1 MSLVIRTQNHPYAK
15 FVNTLLEDNKRRM
28 GQVNEFEQ
36 KASQAFGLALDVNE
50 NDDAYTVT
58 TNLPGVKLDDIS
70 VNIHDNVLTVN
81 ADINATEYDE
91 NTRVLMQERRTGKF
105 SRNLRF
111 PMAVDGNAIEASFDN
126 GVLNIVIP
134 KAEEAKPRQIP
145 VTVAHSNN

>member
-1 MSLVIRTQNHPYAK
+1 MSLVIRTQNHPYTK
-15 FVNTLLEDNKRRM
+15 FVNTLLEDNRRRL

-36 KASQAFGLALDVNE
+36 KAFGLALDVKE
-50 NDDAYTVT
+50 NDEAYIVT
-58 TNLPGVKLDDIS
+58 TNLPGVSLDDIS

-111 PMAVDGNAIEASFDN
+111 PMAVDGNGIEASFDN

-145 VTVAHSNN
+145 VTLAQKN

>member
-15 FVNTLLEDNKRRM
+15 FVNTLLEDNRRRL

-36 KASQAFGLALDVNE
+36 KAFGLALDVNE

-58 TNLPGVKLDDIS
+58 TNLPGVNLDDIS

-91 NTRVLMQERRTGKF
+91 NTRVLIQERRTGKF

-111 PMAVDGNAIEASFDN
+111 PTAVDGNAIEASFDN

-145 VTVAHSNN
+145 VTVAQKN

>member
-15 FVNTLLEDNKRRM
+15 FVNTLLEDNRRRL

-36 KASQAFGLALDVNE
+36 KAFGLALDVNE
-50 NDDAYTVT
+50 NDDVYTVT
-58 TNLPGVKLDDIS
+58 TNLPGVNLDDIS

-91 NTRVLMQERRTGKF
+91 NTRVLIQERRTGKF

-111 PMAVDGNAIEASFDN
+111 PTAVDGNAIEASFDN

-145 VTVAHSNN
+145 VTVAQKN